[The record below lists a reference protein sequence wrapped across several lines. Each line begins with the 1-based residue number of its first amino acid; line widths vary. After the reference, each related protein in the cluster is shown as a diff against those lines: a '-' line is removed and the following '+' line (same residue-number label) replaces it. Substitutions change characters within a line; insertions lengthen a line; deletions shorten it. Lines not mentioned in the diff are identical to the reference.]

1 MTKLRTLCRRAIDAR
16 EEERRRLAKV
26 LHDDVVQALTGLIY
40 HAVELP
46 GLCEEDAESFVEKVV
61 KVGDRCRRVI
71 RQLSP
76 PPLDWPLAEMIHSLP
91 SEDASLSVFSRI
103 NPTVDKVLPPEIKLA
118 AYRVIQES
126 VNNAVR
132 NSDADSIVIRLALN
146 DQGLSFEV
154 SDDGSGLDPASGR
167 QEGHSGLTLMREY
180 IDAVGGR
187 LDIRSTP
194 GRGTRVSA
202 AIPVI
207 TS

>member
-1 MTKLRTLCRRAIDAR
+1 M
-16 EEERRRLAKV
+16 V
-26 LHDDVVQALTGLIY
+26 
-40 HAVELP
+40 
-46 GLCEEDAESFVEKVV
+46 
-61 KVGDRCRRVI
+61 
-71 RQLSP
+71 
-76 PPLDWPLAEMIHSLP
+76 HSLP

-132 NSDADSIVIRLALN
+132 HSDADSIVIRLALN

-167 QEGHSGLTLMREY
+167 QEGDSGLTLMREY

-202 AIPVI
+202 TIPVI